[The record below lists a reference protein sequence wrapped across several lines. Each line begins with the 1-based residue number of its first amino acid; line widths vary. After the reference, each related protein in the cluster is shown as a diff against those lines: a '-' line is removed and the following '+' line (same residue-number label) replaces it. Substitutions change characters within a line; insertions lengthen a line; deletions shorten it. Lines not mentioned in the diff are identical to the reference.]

1 MTFARPVDLSGAGA
15 RIAFALA
22 VAATLGGLPSCAGSV
37 DDAAPRAP
45 LPPGMALP
53 EDVEVTLFGSTTAC
67 RVDADCASGLCYYG
81 ACGGLLTV
89 DTRWMQE
96 VIADRVVALIE
107 VEPALRERVVHHLA
121 RILRRPRT
129 ELSYRARCVVG
140 LERLGAAA
148 PLREA
153 LPELPEAVA
162 EAAAMALARL
172 GDPAGLAHTLAL
184 TEHDRVPIAIEAV
197 RSLGGV
203 KRDDALVGL
212 LRLLNPDL
220 DGDLVRAALDGL
232 ATLGDPRA
240 VRPLVA
246 FLAVAPEFLV
256 VRTAR
261 TLTTL
266 TGAPIGE
273 DAVGWGRWVAASDLP
288 EPPPYTVRPY
298 RTEDDIGLP
307 PP

>member
-1 MTFARPVDLSGAGA
+1 MTKRTRVSARPRLAWFAGA
-15 RIAFALA
+15 LALA
-22 VAATLGGLPSCAGSV
+22 SAACAGPV
-37 DDAAPRAP
+37 DDVSPRAP
-45 LPPGMALP
+45 LPPGVALP
-53 EDVEVTLFGSTTAC
+53 EDVEATLFGSTMAC
-67 RVDADCASGLCYYG
+67 RVDADCASGFCYYG

-96 VIADRVVALIE
+96 VITDRVVAMVE
-107 VEPALRERVVHHLA
+107 AEPALRQRIVHHLG

-129 ELSYRARCVVG
+129 ELSYRARCLVG
-140 LERLGAAA
+140 LERLGAVE
-148 PLREA
+148 PIREA
-153 LPELPEAVA
+153 LPDLPETVA
-162 EAAAMALARL
+162 ESAAMALVRL
-172 GDPAGLAHTLAL
+172 GDAAGLAHTLAL
-184 TEHDRVPIAIEAV
+184 TEHDSVPIAIEAI

-203 KRDDALVGL
+203 KSTEALVGL

-220 DGDLVRAALDGL
+220 DGDTVRAALDGL
-232 ATLGDPRA
+232 AIHGDRRA

-261 TLTTL
+261 TLRSL
-266 TGAPIGE
+266 TDAPVGE
-273 DAVGWGRWVAASDLP
+273 DLGAWQRWVDASDPP
-288 EPPPYTVRPY
+288 EPPPYTVRAY